1 MLSFYI
7 CILQLTV
14 SLTSQAF
21 DRYFRFAR
29 GQFCERCRL
38 ATIWLDPIFT
48 HCQQQVIGQAVV
60 VELWC
65 QVGTKGVQRKYSNNI
80 CFCGV
85 YIKFLTLPS
94 KCCCRNLDSS
104 DQAIFFSNFGE
115 PVKIV
120 GTVSCAYVTGMAP
133 AAVGYLHESLRCC
146 ADHAE
151 LLYTLHILCKRFFF
165 KLIILS
171 P

>member
-1 MLSFYI
+1 M
-7 CILQLTV
+7 
-14 SLTSQAF
+14 
-21 DRYFRFAR
+21 
-29 GQFCERCRL
+29 
-38 ATIWLDPIFT
+38 
-48 HCQQQVIGQAVV
+48 
-60 VELWC
+60 
-65 QVGTKGVQRKYSNNI
+65 QRKYSNNI

-171 P
+171 PWVHFILEVCVIADNNTRSSKDKWQVSTSSWYSSLGDVRRR